1 MTVLL
6 KIIFLGYLT
15 LRFTLSIIK
24 NQKSKQIVLEEVN
37 KPLRQSPNCQLL
49 NLKRKKKQKFQTQ
62 GFLFKIIVKF

>member
-37 KPLRQSPNCQLL
+37 RPLRQSPNCQLL
-49 NLKRKKKQKFQTQ
+49 NL
-62 GFLFKIIVKF
+62 